1 MLWKGSVNDEF
12 RVADNKK
19 RRTVYDEDYGAAC
32 DYKYTKVADNKE
44 RSEWQALNILI
55 TNNIGQIV
63 LDIEIRKQ

>member
-44 RSEWQALNILI
+44 RSEWQALNI
-55 TNNIGQIV
+55 
-63 LDIEIRKQ
+63 